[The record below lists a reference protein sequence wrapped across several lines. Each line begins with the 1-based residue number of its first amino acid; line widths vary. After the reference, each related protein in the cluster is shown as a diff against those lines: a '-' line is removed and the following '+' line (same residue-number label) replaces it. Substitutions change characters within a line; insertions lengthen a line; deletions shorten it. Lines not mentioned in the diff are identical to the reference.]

1 MEMHLFG
8 CFLKDPD
15 IWAFPGGLTALHR
28 TSVDWT
34 VSPEEQASRQ
44 HWVIFCPDTPRAPT
58 QNGYSW
64 LGSRDPPQIQKSGGR
79 FYTRQRAPRGRKT
92 KPGTWAMVV
101 RVAGLER

>member
-44 HWVIFCPDTPRAPT
+44 HWVIFCPEIQRCCGVGRTRLQVDG
-58 QNGYSW
+58 GYCT
-64 LGSRDPPQIQKSGGR
+64 D
-79 FYTRQRAPRGRKT
+79 
-92 KPGTWAMVV
+92 
-101 RVAGLER
+101 

>member
-34 VSPEEQASRQ
+34 IPPEEQVSRQ
-44 HWVIFCPDTPRAPT
+44 HWVIFCPET
-58 QNGYSW
+58 QSCYGVGRTRLQADGGYCT
-64 LGSRDPPQIQKSGGR
+64 D
-79 FYTRQRAPRGRKT
+79 
-92 KPGTWAMVV
+92 
-101 RVAGLER
+101 